1 MIEQYTIAIGSS
13 LGDDL
18 IFGFIN
24 SIEVRIYYPDK
35 ED

>member
-1 MIEQYTIAIGSS
+1 MIEQYITAIGSS

-18 IFGFIN
+18 IFGFIDGT
-24 SIEVRIYYPDK
+24 EVRVCCPGE